1 MNKLSIRDLDLKGKR
16 VFIRVDF
23 NVPLDGGK
31 VGDDTRIRETLPT
44 LQLAMSRGARLILA
58 SHLGRPKGKVDAKY
72 SLAPVAARLQELLGK
87 PVAFVTDCVGA
98 EAEAKSK
105 SLRDGEVLLLENVRF
120 HPEEEANDPGFA
132 KQLAD
137 LCDGLFVCDAFG
149 SAHRAHASVV
159 GITKFVRQ
167 AAAGLLMEK
176 ELTYLG
182 KAISNPDRP
191 FISVLGGA
199 KVSDKIEVVRNLM
212 KLANAMLIGG
222 AMAYTFLKAQ
232 GLPIGKSLVE
242 NDKLDL
248 ARELMLEAAERK
260 FALLLP
266 VDHVLAESPNSTATM
281 IADIAHTPDNMMGLD
296 IGPQTVKLFSDEI
309 AKART
314 IVWNGP
320 LGMFEKPQFA
330 QGTLGI
336 ARAVAAATRNG
347 ATSIIG
353 GGDSVA
359 AVEQAGV
366 ASQISHISTGGGAS
380 LEFLAGDK
388 LPGVEALTNASPVRL
403 QTRHQ
408 GRRTDATPRD
418 RRELEDVQDAGGDAR
433 ILRGVQA
440 ARRERHALRHH
451 HRAALHFAQRSRRS
465 SARQRHFHRGAELRL
480 ARGRRIHRRNFHAH
494 DSRHRLARRDHR
506 PLRAPPAFRRDGRIG
521 ESQSESRARSGT
533 HAHRL
538 RGRASRR
545 ARSESHSRRAEA
557 PI

>member
-1 MNKLSIRDLDLKGKR
+1 
-16 VFIRVDF
+16 
-23 NVPLDGGK
+23 
-31 VGDDTRIRETLPT
+31 
-44 LQLAMSRGARLILA
+44 
-58 SHLGRPKGKVDAKY
+58 
-72 SLAPVAARLQELLGK
+72 LQELLSK
-87 PVAFVTDCVGA
+87 PAAFVADCVGA

-120 HPEEEANDPGFA
+120 HPEEESNDPGFA

-137 LCDGLFVCDAFG
+137 LCDSMFVCDAFG

-159 GITKFVRQ
+159 GITKFARQ

-199 KVSDKIEVVRNLM
+199 KFSDKIEVVQNLM
-212 KLANAMLIGG
+212 KLANGMLIGG

-242 NDKLDL
+242 NEKLDL
-248 ARELMLEAAERK
+248 ARELMMEAAERK
-260 FALLLP
+260 FRLLLP
-266 VDHVLAESPNSTATM
+266 VDHVLAESPNSTATKITN
-281 IADIAHTPDNMMGLD
+281 IAQTPDNMMGLD
-296 IGPQTVKLFSDEI
+296 IGPQTIKLFGDEI

-336 ARAVAAATRNG
+336 ASAVAAATRNG

-388 LPGVEALTNASPVRL
+388 LPGVEALTNAPGTAV
-403 QTRHQ
+403 
-408 GRRTDATPRD
+408 A
-418 RRELEDVQDAGGDAR
+418 
-433 ILRGVQA
+433 
-440 ARRERHALRHH
+440 
-451 HRAALHFAQRSRRS
+451 
-465 SARQRHFHRGAELRL
+465 
-480 ARGRRIHRRNFHAH
+480 
-494 DSRHRLARRDHR
+494 
-506 PLRAPPAFRRDGRIG
+506 PLT
-521 ESQSESRARSGT
+521 E
-533 HAHRL
+533 
-538 RGRASRR
+538 
-545 ARSESHSRRAEA
+545 EA
-557 PI
+557 D